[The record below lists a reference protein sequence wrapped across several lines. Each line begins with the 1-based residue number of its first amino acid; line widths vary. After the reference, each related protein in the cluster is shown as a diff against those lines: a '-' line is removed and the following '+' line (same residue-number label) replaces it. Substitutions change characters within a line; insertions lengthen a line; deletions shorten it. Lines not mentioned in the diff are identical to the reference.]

1 MGAGAARVRIV
12 NVPSGTTTTF
22 LNDELGGADAPSGWS
37 NYVRAGLVWDTRDR
51 ETHTSRGTWADA
63 LVQRVD
69 KKLGSD
75 WNFTRTTVTA
85 RQYVPVSSRV
95 TLAQRVLVQNISGDA
110 PFYELSVVQ
119 TSFKPQQGLGGSNTV
134 RGIPLNRFVGKGM
147 AISNTEVRWHAA
159 DFGLFGKPSTLTLS
173 GFVDAGRV
181 WADQIRLRDAV
192 SDLHAGYGVGARV
205 GRGPNF
211 VVSLD
216 VGHSKE
222 STAAAYIGLGFLF

>member
-1 MGAGAARVRIV
+1 
-12 NVPSGTTTTF
+12 
-22 LNDELGGADAPSGWS
+22 
-37 NYVRAGLVWDTRDR
+37 
-51 ETHTSRGTWADA
+51 
-63 LVQRVD
+63 
-69 KKLGSD
+69 
-75 WNFTRTTVTA
+75 FTRTTVTA
-85 RQYVPVSSRV
+85 RQYVPLSSRV

-119 TSFKPQQGLGGSNTV
+119 TSFKPQQGLGGSNTL
-134 RGIPLNRFVGKGM
+134 RGVPLNRFVGKGM
-147 AISNTEVRWHAA
+147 AISNSEVRWHAA
-159 DFGLFGKPSTLTLS
+159 DFGLLGKPSTLTLS

-181 WADQIRLRDAV
+181 WADGIKASEIA

-222 STAAAYIGLGFLF
+222 SAAAAYIGLGFLF